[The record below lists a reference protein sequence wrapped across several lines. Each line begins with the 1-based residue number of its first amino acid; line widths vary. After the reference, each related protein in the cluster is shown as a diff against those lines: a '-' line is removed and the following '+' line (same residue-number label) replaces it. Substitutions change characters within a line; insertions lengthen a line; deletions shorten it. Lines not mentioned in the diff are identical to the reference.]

1 MRGNVL
7 NKKGL
12 YNRCKLTRL
21 VVDEEWE
28 QKVWKDSW
36 TPRVVEL
43 DEECI
48 GAGGGKGRKRGSD
61 GESHKRRKMDRDDGV
76 AWGEYTPVAEESRN
90 DFLYGTPKAVRRAG
104 RLTQMTVK
112 TVSGVEWMSR
122 MLLKDLA
129 DSAVDHAEWVKEAS
143 SWEEWR
149 EEEIKEQESKRTVQE
164 ERWLWKRLEESDNQ
178 QAKEERYN
186 TLKKNRKV
194 AKAREKMKVG
204 KEQPGIMDKL
214 RRVSTKVQVQDGDG
228 LQSQEGVQE
237 GNHQLVAREDQGGDQ
252 RGGQHGDG
260 AALSAQSQGGAQ
272 QDDGDIV

>member
-1 MRGNVL
+1 
-7 NKKGL
+7 
-12 YNRCKLTRL
+12 
-21 VVDEEWE
+21 
-28 QKVWKDSW
+28 
-36 TPRVVEL
+36 
-43 DEECI
+43 
-48 GAGGGKGRKRGSD
+48 
-61 GESHKRRKMDRDDGV
+61 MDREDGV
-76 AWGEYTPVAEESRN
+76 AWGEYTPVAEESRH

-186 TLKKNRKV
+186 ILKKNRKV
-194 AKAREKMKVG
+194 AKEREKMKVG

-214 RRVSTKVQVQDGDG
+214 RRVSTKVHVQDGDG
-228 LQSQEGVQE
+228 LQSQEGVPW
-237 GNHQLVAREDQGGDQ
+237 GNHQLVAREDQGEDQ

-260 AALSAQSQGGAQ
+260 AALSAQSQGCAR
-272 QDDGDIV
+272 QDDGEYIV